1 MPPHAHLLEADDS
14 GMLMLI
20 FLHISDH
27 GNRMTPLFRALENC
41 RVEVEYIEIA
51 RKLVSMGADVNAV
64 SM

>member
-20 FLHISDH
+20 FLHISDN

-41 RVEVEYIEIA
+41 RIQDEFIEIV
-51 RKLVSMGADVNAV
+51 RMLISMGADVNAV

>member
-1 MPPHAHLLEADDS
+1 
-14 GMLMLI
+14 MLC
-20 FLHISDH
+20 FLHIRDN

-51 RKLVSMGADVNAV
+51 RMLVSMGADVNAV